1 MTDLTPDCQF
11 SATLTAPGA
20 SPAIQNEASPCV
32 AWRVSYYAAG
42 LSALSLQLE
51 GAPDNGNGAPGT
63 WVPFPTTAV
72 IDGSNPLTDLS
83 EGTLSVQGVY
93 YPWIRLNA
101 TAFTGPGTL
110 QARVYGYKDSFFR
123 PAGLS
128 PVPPGVQAIF
138 NTNLV
143 LGNNLTISGYTAWTT
158 LPSDAFAGLN
168 ALLNLAL
175 NNNTLTALP
184 AGVFDN
190 LTALQLLILT
200 NNALTALPAGVFDNL
215 TALQGLG
222 MDNNALTALPAGVFD
237 NLTALQA
244 LILTN
249 NALTALPAGV
259 FDNLTALQ
267 DLEIDNNALT
277 ALPAGVFDNLTALQ
291 GLILN
296 NNALT
301 ALPAGVF
308 DNLTALQGL
317 ILTNNALTVSAVNQL
332 LAELVATVGSRV
344 ICNLDISGGTNAAPT
359 GQGILDAAT
368 LVAAGWT
375 VTTNTVSLPITGVNQ
390 LTQTFTVAGDQ
401 TAYFPSA
408 SGFTVAGST
417 GNDGVYTVVS
427 ATLNAGNTD
436 IITVMPIPNAV
447 ADGAITAI

>member
-190 LTALQLLILT
+190 LTALQLLVLT

-222 MDNNALTALPAGVFD
+222 M
-237 NLTALQA
+237 
-244 LILTN
+244 
-249 NALTALPAGV
+249 
-259 FDNLTALQ
+259 
-267 DLEIDNNALT
+267 DNNALT

>member
-237 NLTALQA
+237 NLTALQ
-244 LILTN
+244 
-249 NALTALPAGV
+249 
-259 FDNLTALQ
+259 
-267 DLEIDNNALT
+267 
-277 ALPAGVFDNLTALQ
+277 
-291 GLILN
+291 
-296 NNALT
+296 
-301 ALPAGVF
+301 
-308 DNLTALQGL
+308 GL

>member
-237 NLTALQA
+237 NLTALQ
-244 LILTN
+244 
-249 NALTALPAGV
+249 
-259 FDNLTALQ
+259 
-267 DLEIDNNALT
+267 
-277 ALPAGVFDNLTALQ
+277 

>member
-200 NNALTALPAGVFDNL
+200 NNALT
-215 TALQGLG
+215 
-222 MDNNALTALPAGVFD
+222 
-237 NLTALQA
+237 
-244 LILTN
+244 
-249 NALTALPAGV
+249 
-259 FDNLTALQ
+259 
-267 DLEIDNNALT
+267 
-277 ALPAGVFDNLTALQ
+277 
-291 GLILN
+291 
-296 NNALT
+296 
-301 ALPAGVF
+301 
-308 DNLTALQGL
+308 
-317 ILTNNALTVSAVNQL
+317 VSAVNQL